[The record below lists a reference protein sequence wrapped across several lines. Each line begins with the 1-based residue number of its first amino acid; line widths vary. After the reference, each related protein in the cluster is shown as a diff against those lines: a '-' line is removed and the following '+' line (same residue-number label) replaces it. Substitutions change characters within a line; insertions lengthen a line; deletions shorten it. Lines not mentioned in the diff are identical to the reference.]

1 MGFDPT
7 KAYATGDTPKDWAE
21 ISDFGLPSYPFGET
35 QMEQRLV
42 NGIRKFRSSQHISR
56 LTPKDLRFIGS
67 IALFGFSFLFF
78 VPVIYDGSL
87 IQCSSRS
94 VLCLNNPSGLKS
106 TGYALFN
113 WGAIYSLEYWPQQ
126 DGYSFVPGYLTLSNG
141 SSMLLYGPVLLI
153 FFVLPIATAGVG
165 LVEPEIIGKSSSMAK
180 SLGNLS
186 RTGFVVLGV
195 FMFMISA
202 SFLWQAR
209 VSLLES
215 QGLPLARESSDL
227 ALALLG
233 SALIMTGGAMI
244 LYALP
249 LRMFPPYG
257 TRCKA

>member
-1 MGFDPT
+1 
-7 KAYATGDTPKDWAE
+7 
-21 ISDFGLPSYPFGET
+21 
-35 QMEQRLV
+35 
-42 NGIRKFRSSQHISR
+42 
-56 LTPKDLRFIGS
+56 
-67 IALFGFSFLFF
+67 
-78 VPVIYDGSL
+78 
-87 IQCSSRS
+87 
-94 VLCLNNPSGLKS
+94 
-106 TGYALFN
+106 
-113 WGAIYSLEYWPQQ
+113 
-126 DGYSFVPGYLTLSNG
+126 
-141 SSMLLYGPVLLI
+141 MLLYGPVLLI

-249 LRMFPPYG
+249 P
-257 TRCKA
+257 